1 MEKLIHERLRE
12 IANNRWL
19 ASLDVDESSSRD
31 AIDIVRESLSYVEES
46 MSYCVDMKNILNYIA
61 DEIEKYYIPHPRFE
75 DGEPIQIG
83 DAFIQKCINEEVE
96 LDKIG
101 IALFTKNRLNM
112 VWFPDEVVQRPE
124 PKILDADGVEIKVGE
139 TLYRADHAYNA
150 GKEVHVY
157 GIGHIEDAP
166 HSEIQVFT
174 TPKCTL
180 RSGWE
185 IPSNL
190 THREPD
196 SLEKLRDEIQKDAD
210 ELEHT
215 PYQGTRN
222 KLNDYADRL
231 TAIMERD
238 I

>member
-124 PKILDADGVEIKVGE
+124 PKILDADGNEIKVGDTVWVKNSPFEPLLVSGFKDGRVLMSYHNE
-139 TLYRADHAYNA
+139 TSLGY
-150 GKEVHVY
+150 K
-157 GIGHIEDAP
+157 P
-166 HSEIQVFT
+166 TS
-174 TPKCTL
+174 
-180 RSGWE
+180 
-185 IPSNL
+185 L

-196 SLEKLRDEIQKDAD
+196 SLKKLRDDMNYRIIE
-210 ELEHT
+210 
-215 PYQGTRN
+215 GTYPGTAHEYLCQCA
-222 KLNDYADRL
+222 KRL
-231 TAIMERD
+231 TAIMERGE
-238 I
+238 